1 VEVGAMSDHDCDL
14 YCCDEALEAKLE
26 QELAEKTHC
35 DVCGEFVCMDLDIFG
50 NESGEGRV
58 VDGVVVCSACL
69 EKEECEE

>member
-1 VEVGAMSDHDCDL
+1 
-14 YCCDEALEAKLE
+14 
-26 QELAEKTHC
+26 
-35 DVCGEFVCMDLDIFG
+35 MDLDIFG

>member
-1 VEVGAMSDHDCDL
+1 LSFSFSSAGWLPAS
-14 YCCDEALEAKLE
+14 ASG